1 MNELHDLLDRATD
14 RLESPDL
21 VASALAL
28 ARRRRT
34 RHRSVLTA
42 GVAAVL
48 VLAIALVGQLNRR
61 DVDSAPPVTASP
73 PTTDIRQGPWDP
85 RDADKLPPAAADVAP
100 TLPDVVDPPASATPL
115 AADPVDAA
123 VLSFSGKNGVEL
135 LATDGTWRS
144 VPPGSEYGG
153 AELTRD
159 GTRLAVETE
168 TGVDIWDLPTGER
181 TRLANPKGYRSWDVY
196 PIWAWIDNST
206 LLFDDP
212 NPGGWLVD
220 MASGEATRVPYPNDS
235 GWRTVDADGAVVQ
248 SLDFGKPAQLVD
260 WAGGEPR
267 RVDMSGIGRLSTIHA
282 DADTVVGTS
291 GATGS
296 TVVVANRA
304 DLAPLHV
311 LPLVDPGANYADGKL
326 SIAALL
332 DDGTLL
338 LQVPVF
344 GAEFSWRLVA
354 WDPRSG
360 ELTRVLRG
368 VGSVPA
374 SYATDL
380 LG

>member
-1 MNELHDLLDRATD
+1 MNELQELLARATD
-14 RLESPDL
+14 RVQSPDL
-21 VASALAL
+21 AASALAG

-42 GVAAVL
+42 SVAAVL

-61 DVDSAPPVTASP
+61 DGDSAPSVTPST

-85 RDADKLPPAAADVAP
+85 RDVDELPPAAADVAP
-100 TLPDVVDPPASATPL
+100 ALPDVVDPPASPTPL

-123 VLSFSGKNGVEL
+123 VLSFSGKDGVEL

-144 VPPGSEYGG
+144 VPPGSVYGG
-153 AELTRD
+153 AELTKD

-181 TRLANPKGYRSWDVY
+181 TRLANPQGYRPWDVY
-196 PIWAWIDNST
+196 PFWAWIDNST

-212 NPGGWLVD
+212 KPGGWLVD
-220 MASGEATRVPYPNDS
+220 SASGQATRVPYPIDS
-235 GWRTVDADGAVVQ
+235 GSRTVDAEGVVVE
-248 SLDFGKPAQLVD
+248 SSDFGKPTQLVD
-260 WAGGEPR
+260 WAGGVPR
-267 RVDMSGIGRLSTIHA
+267 RVDMTGIGRLSTIHA

-291 GATGS
+291 GSSGAS
-296 TVVVANRA
+296 VVVANRG
-304 DLAPLHV
+304 DLAPRHV
-311 LPLVDPGANYADGKL
+311 LPLVDPEANYADGKL

-332 DDGTLL
+332 DDGTLV
-338 LQVPVF
+338 LQVPVYDD
-344 GAEFSWRLVA
+344 AFSWRLVA

-368 VGSVPA
+368 VGSVPT

>member
-21 VASALAL
+21 AANAMAV

-34 RHRSVLTA
+34 RRRSVLTA
-42 GVAAVL
+42 SGAAAL

-61 DVDSAPPVTASP
+61 DVDSAPPVTPSP
-73 PTTDIRQGPWDP
+73 PRTDITQGPWGP
-85 RDADKLPPAAADVAP
+85 RDVDELPPAAADVAP
-100 TLPDVVDPPASATPL
+100 ALPDVVDPPVSATPL
-115 AADPVDAA
+115 AADSVDAA
-123 VLSFSGKNGVEL
+123 VLSFRGNDDVEL

-144 VPPGSEYGG
+144 VPLDSEYGDS
-153 AELTRD
+153 ELTRD

-181 TRLANPKGYRSWDVY
+181 TRLANPQGYRPRDVY

-220 MASGEATRVPYPNDS
+220 SASGEATRVPYPFDS
-235 GWRTVDADGAVVQ
+235 GSRTVDAAGVVVE
-248 SLDFGKPAQLVD
+248 SSDFGKPARLVD
-260 WAGGEPR
+260 WAGEVPR
-267 RVDMSGIGRLSTIHA
+267 WVDMTGIGRLSTIHA
-282 DADTVVGTS
+282 DAETVVGTS
-291 GATGS
+291 GAK
-296 TVVVANRA
+296 VVVANRV
-304 DLAPLHV
+304 DLAPRHV
-311 LPLVDPGANYADGKL
+311 LPLVDPEANYADGKL
-326 SIAALL
+326 PIAALL

-344 GAEFSWRLVA
+344 GDEFSWRLVA

-368 VGSVPA
+368 AGSVPA